1 MDAAQCGRKEYAMK
15 FYVNEGCIGC
25 GLCAA
30 VCPEVFEITDANV
43 ARAVEEEID
52 PSLESAALEAQDGC
66 PVSAIERQ

>member
-1 MDAAQCGRKEYAMK
+1 MK

-30 VCPEVFEITDANV
+30 VCPEVFEITDENL
-43 ARAVEEEID
+43 ARAVEGDID
-52 PSLESAALEAQDGC
+52 PSLEAAALEAQEGC